1 MARAKKNIDEQIKKQ
16 QQEVWELAELCD
28 SEQMK
33 IKDQIYEQ
41 GLVYIE
47 TELLR
52 KMFDDDSEEVKKD
65 YLLLLN
71 EMRKFYKKI
80 SKSQVVV

>member
-1 MARAKKNIDEQIKKQ
+1 MTQAKLSLDEQIKKQ
-16 QQEVWELAELCD
+16 QQEVWEIAELCD
-28 SEQMK
+28 SNQMK

-41 GLVYIE
+41 GLVYME

-52 KMFDDDSEEVKKD
+52 KMFDDDSDDIKKQ

-80 SKSQVVV
+80 SKSQGVT